1 MTHTD
6 TLPWSTSTCL
16 MSPDEYRSFTRSN
29 RYTYMVDYC
38 VFNHEK
44 ALGLWTVKFNR
55 NVSLTVFTM
64 MLNIK

>member
-1 MTHTD
+1 
-6 TLPWSTSTCL
+6 